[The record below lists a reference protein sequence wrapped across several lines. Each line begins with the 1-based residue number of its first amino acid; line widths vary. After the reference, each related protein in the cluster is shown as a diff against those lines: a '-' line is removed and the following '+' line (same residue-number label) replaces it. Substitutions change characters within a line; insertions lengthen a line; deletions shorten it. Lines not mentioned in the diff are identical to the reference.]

1 MKFSGLLVTA
11 ANFVIEI
18 DDVLDANI
26 ASFLRCKSISLS
38 ILDFISKFS
47 GAASTT
53 KSQSNNSSFFR
64 WKLVLYN
71 IYIFFKSSILFLVI
85 SLSHQDSMNFLD

>member
-1 MKFSGLLVTA
+1 MNFSGLFVSA

-18 DDVLDANI
+18 DDVFDANI

-38 ILDFISKFS
+38 IFDFKSKFS

-53 KSQSNNSSFFR
+53 KSQSNNSSFF
-64 WKLVLYN
+64 K
-71 IYIFFKSSILFLVI
+71 
-85 SLSHQDSMNFLD
+85 